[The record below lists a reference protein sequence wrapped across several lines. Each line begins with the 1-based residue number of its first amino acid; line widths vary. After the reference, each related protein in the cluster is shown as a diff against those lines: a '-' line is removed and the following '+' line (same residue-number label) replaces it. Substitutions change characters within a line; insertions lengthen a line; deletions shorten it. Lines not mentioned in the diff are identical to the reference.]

1 MKSQKVIDMENLSD
15 KTEKELLEEKELL
28 RKLELLKE
36 LGELKRQLLELTL
49 KKCAGVLSK
58 FHTIS
63 DLKKQIARLHTFL
76 R

>member
-1 MKSQKVIDMENLSD
+1 MDNLPD
-15 KTEKELLEEKELL
+15 KTEKELCKELSD
-28 RKLELLKE
+28 LEK
-36 LGELKRQLLELTL
+36 QLLELTL

-76 R
+76 RQKTCKTCNN